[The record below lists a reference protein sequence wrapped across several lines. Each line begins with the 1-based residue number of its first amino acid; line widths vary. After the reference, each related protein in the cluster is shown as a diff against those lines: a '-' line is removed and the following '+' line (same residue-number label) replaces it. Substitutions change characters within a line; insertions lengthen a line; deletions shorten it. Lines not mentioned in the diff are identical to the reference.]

1 MPSCIHCLPRGKG
14 SLDPRRQP
22 QCGSQVR
29 PPDSMLRPQLA
40 GSRVH
45 PLLDFFLYY
54 LLLASS
60 LSRWH
65 SAITG
70 WRLALRLRRALSS
83 VCYRRLLSYEPRSPG
98 ALLYAQVEPFK
109 QTWQAEWTSR
119 SLATLC
125 RDSGLKASS
134 SVSPNFVPG
143 SLTRTGQG

>member
-14 SLDPRRQP
+14 RPDPRRQP

-29 PPDSMLRPQLA
+29 PLDSMLGRFS

-70 WRLALRLRRALSS
+70 RRLALRLRRAFSS

-143 SLTRTGQG
+143 SLTITGHG